1 MQHFVLKKGLDLPIS
16 GPPRQEIEPGNV
28 VGHLAL
34 VGDDYIGLRPSLAVK
49 EGERVA
55 AGQLLFTD
63 KKNPG
68 VKFTAPLAGEVI
80 AINRGERRR
89 FQALVIRIEGEDQ
102 VTFPALA
109 QERGPGLPAETVR
122 SVLLDSGLWPALR
135 TRPFGKVAA
144 VDRRPSALFV
154 TAMDTRPLAADPAVV
169 IGKAAADFRLGL
181 QVLHTLVPKIFL
193 CAAAGIDLPGD
204 ELTGITSARFAGPHP
219 AGLASTHIHFLDP
232 VAPGKQ
238 VWQIGYQD
246 LIAIGHLF
254 RTGRLLSSRVVALA
268 GPGVKNPRLIK
279 APPGA
284 SLAELCAGE
293 LTDSGPATAAAEP
306 PLLRLL
312 SGSVLDGRRAA
323 GNFAYLGR
331 YHDQV
336 SALIESAGSAP
347 FNWLGLGRD
356 RFSLTPAFISVLTR
370 FKKSGGRLA
379 MNTALWGGRRA
390 IFPLGGYERVMP
402 LDIIATALLKSIA
415 TGNVE
420 KAMELGCL
428 ELIEEDLALC
438 GFVCPGKNDF
448 GPMLRAVLTSIE
460 AEG

>member
-1 MQHFVLKKGLDLPIS
+1 MEQFVLKKGLDLPIS
-16 GPPRQEIEPGNV
+16 GPPRQKIEPGNAV
-28 VGHLAL
+28 RHLAL
-34 VGDDYIGLRPSLAVK
+34 VGDDYVGLRPSMAVK

-68 VKFTAPLAGEVI
+68 VKFTAPLAGEVV

-89 FQALVIRIEGEDQ
+89 FESLVIMVEGDEQ
-102 VTFPALA
+102 ISFPALS
-109 QERGPGLPAETVR
+109 QGWDPGLPAETVR

-135 TRPFGKVAA
+135 TRPFGRVAA
-144 VDRRPSALFV
+144 VDRRPSSLFV

-169 IGKAAADFRLGL
+169 IAQAAADFRIGL
-181 QVLHTLVPKIFL
+181 QVLHTVVPKIFL

-204 ELTGITSARFAGPHP
+204 ELTGITPVRFAGPHP

-254 RTGRLLSSRVVALA
+254 RTGRLLTTKVVALA
-268 GPGVKNPRLIK
+268 GPGIKNPRLLK
-279 APPGA
+279 VPPGA
-284 SLAELCAGE
+284 SLTELCANE
-293 LTDSGPATAAAEP
+293 LTDSRA
-306 PLLRLL
+306 LRLL
-312 SGSVLDGRRAA
+312 SGSVLDGRRAV
-323 GNFAYLGR
+323 GNAAYLGR

-336 SALIESAGSAP
+336 SALIESAGSSP
-347 FNWLGLGRD
+347 FNWLGLGGD
-356 RFSLTPAFISVLTR
+356 RFSLTPAFISALTR
-370 FKKSGGRLA
+370 FKNSGGRLP

-402 LDIIATALLKSIA
+402 LDIIATALLKSVA

-448 GPMLRAVLTSIE
+448 GPMLRAVLTAIE